1 MGFVVLAGLLGSSS
15 LTFFSFW
22 SLGTASAAI
31 SIGSLAAALCEARD
45 LAVRLR
51 MRRTRATMMNV
62 TPAATPTAV
71 PAVAPFDRPD
81 LAGVRG

>member
-1 MGFVVLAGLLGSSS
+1 V
-15 LTFFSFW
+15 
-22 SLGTASAAI
+22 
-31 SIGSLAAALCEARD
+31 ARD

-51 MRRTRATMMNV
+51 MRKTRATMMNA
-62 TPAATPTAV
+62 TPATTPTAV